1 MSRIHSKL
9 GTAGFIIAV
18 VALIAALGG
27 TAFAVAGLNAKEKKE
42 VKKIAKKFAGAQG
55 LKGEVGPPGP
65 AGPTGPEG
73 PAGKAG
79 ADGVDGEPGP
89 PGPPG
94 PAGPTETS
102 LPAGKTEVGLWSFT
116 NHSEGKYWT
125 TISWP
130 LRLENVGSY
139 GFTWIG
145 PGESATTECPGSA
158 EDPKALP
165 GNICVYGQELQNT
178 EKSFPEIGETL
189 NFGVGLN
196 LEFNT
201 ASGSTFSWG
210 RGSWAVT
217 APTS

>member
-1 MSRIHSKL
+1 MSRIHEKL
-9 GTAGFIIAV
+9 GTAGFIVAV
-18 VALIAALGG
+18 VALVAALGG
-27 TAFAVAGLNAKEKKE
+27 TALAVTGLNSKEKKE

-55 LKGEVGPPGP
+55 PQGLAGPQGP
-65 AGPTGPEG
+65 AGPHGPEG
-73 PAGKAG
+73 PRG
-79 ADGVDGEPGP
+79 ADGENGKDGEPGLI
-89 PGPPG
+89 G

-102 LPAGKTEVGLWSFT
+102 LPAGKTEIGLWSFT
-116 NHSEGKYWT
+116 NHSAGKYWT

-139 GFTWIG
+139 GFTWVG
-145 PGESATTECPGSA
+145 PGETATTECPGTA
-158 EDPKALP
+158 EEPKALP

-189 NFGVGLN
+189 SFSAGLN

-201 ASGSTFSWG
+201 ADGSTFSWG